1 MNKPGRASS
10 HLCSSYSLCCF
21 LGSLLLSSMNL
32 TISRSPLSLLSSP
45 PTITTWTL
53 NKTDNMDNTR
63 RNKTNNINLI
73 EEVIYLVGNRP
84 AVLRLN
90 LLQPSV
96 TAEDE
101 DMGEREVTFHHK
113 PPENLSPKWTPPCS
127 LRSPVMAQVLSPLL
141 LLLLLLPPG
150 VGSVWHALHPDVVFI
165 FFCGRG

>member
-10 HLCSSYSLCCF
+10 HLCSSYSLYCF

-53 NKTDNMDNTR
+53 NKTDNMDNIR

-113 PPENLSPKWTPPCS
+113 PPENLSPKMDTTMFTQITCNGSGTVPSPPPPPPPPPWSRFC
-127 LRSPVMAQVLSPLL
+127 LARSPP
-141 LLLLLLPPG
+141 
-150 VGSVWHALHPDVVFI
+150 
-165 FFCGRG
+165 